1 METEVHKLKSASELR
16 ALREVSGHA
25 GNIIA
30 ELFDSGT
37 FVETG
42 VYVKRSSELVPTEG
56 ASEFEGVI
64 TGYGAIGGRLV
75 FAFVQDVDRCRGAV
89 TAAHADKICALYDLA
104 AGSRAPVIGVFSS
117 SGAVVLEGV
126 DVLSGYGRIM
136 RKCTSLKGVV
146 PQIAIVDG
154 VCSGLSAALCSMFDF
169 VIANE
174 KDARLYIAPPA
185 IMKSKFSVANAGAA
199 KPKAP
204 TVAAVDI
211 FATDTSA
218 AVGTARTLLAYL
230 PSSKSDGTV
239 CGVSDD
245 DINRSTDINV
255 ESDNYDMRHVIAQ
268 LADSGVFFELQADA
282 SPEILTGFITLNG
295 RATALVA
302 NQPAVGGGLLTA
314 GAAHKAAR
322 LVDFAASFNIPL
334 LTLVDCGGFEF
345 APTSEFAP
353 YTNQLAEL
361 AAAYSTGK
369 NAKVTVT
376 LGRSYG
382 APFTLLGSKALG
394 ADIAFALDTAKISI
408 MPPES
413 AVEFVFDSEI
423 KASDDPAAMR
433 AKLLAGW
440 NNILSSPV
448 AAARSGAIDDIIS
461 SDDLRRRTAAAF
473 EMLAFKAGGNL

>member
-25 GNIIA
+25 DSIIA
-30 ELFDSGT
+30 ELFDPGT

-56 ASEFEGVI
+56 VSEFEGVI

-75 FAFVQDVDRCRGAV
+75 FAFIQDAERCRGAV

-117 SGAVVLEGV
+117 SGAIVLEGV
-126 DVLSGYGRIM
+126 DVLAGYGRIM
-136 RKCTSLKGVV
+136 QKSASLKGIV

-154 VCSGLSAALCSMFDF
+154 ICSGLSATLCSMFDF

-174 KDARLYIAPPA
+174 RDARLYIAPPA
-185 IMKSKFSVANAGAA
+185 IMKAKFNVAEAGTAN
-199 KPKAP
+199 PQAP
-204 TVAAVDI
+204 TVAAVDL
-211 FATDTSA
+211 FAPDTLGA
-218 AVGTARTLLAYL
+218 ADMARSLLAYL
-230 PSSKSDGTV
+230 PSSRSDGTI
-239 CGVSDD
+239 CGVANDD
-245 DINRSTDINV
+245 PNRSTDVNV
-255 ESDNYDMRHVIAQ
+255 TSDDYDMRHVIAE
-268 LADSGVFFELQADA
+268 LADHGEFFELQADA

-295 RATALVA
+295 RVTALVA

-314 GAAHKAAR
+314 GAAHKAAK
-322 LVDFAASFNIPL
+322 LVSFAASYNIPL

-345 APTSEFAP
+345 APSSEFAP
-353 YTNQLAEL
+353 YTNQLANL
-361 AAAYSTGK
+361 AIAYSKGN

-408 MPPES
+408 MPPEA
-413 AVEFVFDSEI
+413 AVEFVFDAEI
-423 KASDDPAAMR
+423 KESDDPAVAR

-440 NNILSSPV
+440 NNVLSSPV
-448 AAARSGAIDDIIS
+448 AAARSGAVDDIIV

-473 EMLAFKAGGNL
+473 EMLAFKTGGNV